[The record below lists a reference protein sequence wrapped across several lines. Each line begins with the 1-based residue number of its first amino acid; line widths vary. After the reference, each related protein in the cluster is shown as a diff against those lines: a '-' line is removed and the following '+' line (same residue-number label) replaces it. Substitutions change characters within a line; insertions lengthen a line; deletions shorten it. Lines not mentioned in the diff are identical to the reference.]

1 MTSTRSLIVSRSRAS
16 WALKLAISLMVLTL
30 SSSLKLR
37 FEARQVV
44 VLQILHQALELGQRG
59 QADVDLGGL
68 CLEGLL
74 ETAHGV
80 DDALGQARETLVFGI
95 DARLQAVAHV
105 LFAVVA
111 GFHRELVVAQDFGAP
126 SLKRVQQHI
135 VECGL
140 RLDFESLRMLC
151 LGSFVLAAGF
161 SAFALCL
168 AKIAFDLLQAL
179 NDLR

>member
-1 MTSTRSLIVSRSRAS
+1 MTSTRSDRFP
-16 WALKLAISLMVLTL
+16 LARELGVEIGDLVDGIDVEQFLET
-30 SSSLKLR
+30 R

-80 DDALGQARETLVFGI
+80 DDAFGQARETLVFGI
-95 DARLQAVAHV
+95 NARLQAVAHV

-111 GFHRELVVAQDFGAP
+111 GFHRE
-126 SLKRVQQHI
+126 
-135 VECGL
+135 
-140 RLDFESLRMLC
+140 
-151 LGSFVLAAGF
+151 
-161 SAFALCL
+161 
-168 AKIAFDLLQAL
+168 
-179 NDLR
+179 